1 MEATL
6 PTSREAAAG
15 TPGLAQPDE
24 LLRLTDVVATYRNG
38 AIRALEGVSLG
49 VGAGSIV
56 ALLGAN
62 GAGKTTVIRAVTGLL
77 AMNGGRL
84 NSGSVYFDGRR
95 IDGTSPSRRVALGL
109 SQVMEGRRIFADL
122 TVDENLQAGA
132 FAVRDKRQRKDSY
145 ERVMTLFPL
154 LQEMRSRVAGYLS
167 GGEQQMLAIGRALM
181 QNPKLLLLDEPSLGL
196 APRIV
201 QRVRETLGEINAGGT
216 SILAGR
222 AEHGDG
228 AFGLRLRLRARAGTS
243 RALGAVGAVAPG
255 CLDRR
260 PLPRRLGLG
269 AREPGDMS
277 AGPFLE
283 VEDVAVQFGGIRALS
298 DVSFTCQRGE
308 LLAII
313 GPNGAGKSSLFN
325 VLTGVYPANGRV
337 MFNGTSLLARRP
349 AAIARLGIARTFQ
362 NLGLFEPLTVLD
374 NLLIGRHVLMG
385 GGVAAGALWVGRAKR
400 EDRAAR
406 LHCHELLD
414 LLDLRRYKDEPVRT
428 LPFGSR
434 SGSSSRVRWPPS
446 RACSCSTSL
455 WQG

>member
-1 MEATL
+1 VEATL

-15 TPGLAQPDE
+15 TRGLAQPDE

-216 SILAGR
+216 SIL
-222 AEHGDG
+222 
-228 AFGLRLRLRARAGTS
+228 L
-243 RALGAVGAVAPG
+243 
-255 CLDRR
+255 
-260 PLPRRLGLG
+260 
-269 AREPGDMS
+269 
-277 AGPFLE
+277 
-283 VEDVAVQFGGIRALS
+283 VEQNTAMALS
-298 DVSFTCQRGE
+298 VSDY
-308 LLAII
+308 AY
-313 GPNGAGKSSLFN
+313 
-325 VLTGVYPANGRV
+325 VLEQGRV
-337 MFNGTSLLARRP
+337 ALSGPSEQLRQDASIAALYLGGSASEHVSLA
-349 AAIARLGIARTFQ
+349 T
-362 NLGLFEPLTVLD
+362 
-374 NLLIGRHVLMG
+374 
-385 GGVAAGALWVGRAKR
+385 
-400 EDRAAR
+400 
-406 LHCHELLD
+406 
-414 LLDLRRYKDEPVRT
+414 
-428 LPFGSR
+428 
-434 SGSSSRVRWPPS
+434 
-446 RACSCSTSL
+446 
-455 WQG
+455 